1 MSPSTN
7 TIKLGTLKK
16 KSTRKQLLKFM
27 KSFQKIFGVA
37 YYSPIKN
44 KRILKD
50 QFVSKTFLAF
60 TLLSISMVIFIG
72 IGLFY
77 KSIPLLNSTSLS
89 NLLFSSEWKP
99 FKEAFGFYSFIVG
112 TLWVTAISII
122 IALPLSILSA
132 IYLSEYAHSRVRKL
146 VLPLI
151 ELLSGIP
158 PVLYGVWGVLVI
170 VPLIQDRIAPHFVE
184 FTTGYSV
191 LAGGIVLAI
200 MIFPLIISIIIEV
213 FDNVP
218 EDLRNASLSLGATQ
232 WQTTKKVVLRKSFD
246 GIIAAVVLAISR
258 AFGETIAVLMVCGN
272 LAQIPNSIFDSGYPL
287 PALIA
292 NNYGEMMSI
301 PMYDSAIMFAALLL
315 FVIIFLFN
323 TVSRV
328 ILYRIEKRNT

>member
-1 MSPSTN
+1 MKN
-7 TIKLGTLKK
+7 I
-16 KSTRKQLLKFM
+16 RLLKDRL
-27 KSFQKIFGVA
+27 I
-37 YYSPIKN
+37 
-44 KRILKD
+44 
-50 QFVSKTFLAF
+50 SKTFLAL
-60 TLLSISMVIFIG
+60 TILSISTVILIG
-72 IGLFY
+72 LGLFY
-77 KSIPLLNSTSLS
+77 KSLPILNSTSLY

-99 FKEAFGFYSFIVG
+99 FKEAFGFYPFIVG
-112 TLWVTAISII
+112 TLWVTAIAII
-122 IALPLSILSA
+122 IALPLSMLTA
-132 IYLSEYAHSRVRKL
+132 IYLSEYAHIRVRKL

-200 MIFPLIISIIIEV
+200 MIFPLIISIVIEV

-218 EDLRNASLSLGATQ
+218 QDLRNASLSLGATQ

-246 GIIAAVVLAISR
+246 GIVAAVVLAISR

-272 LAQIPNSIFDSGYPL
+272 LAQVPHSLFDSAYPL

-301 PMYDSAIMFAALLL
+301 PMYDSALMFAALLL

-323 TVSRV
+323 ALSRI

>member
-1 MSPSTN
+1 MKN
-7 TIKLGTLKK
+7 I
-16 KSTRKQLLKFM
+16 RLLKDNLF
-27 KSFQKIFGVA
+27 
-37 YYSPIKN
+37 
-44 KRILKD
+44 
-50 QFVSKTFLAF
+50 SKVFF
-60 TLLSISMVIFIG
+60 TLTILSISTVVLL
-72 IGLFY
+72 GLGLYY
-77 KSIPLLNSTSLS
+77 KSIPLLNSSSFS

-99 FKEAFGFYSFIVG
+99 FKEAFGFYPFIMG

-122 IALPLSILSA
+122 IALPLSLLTA
-132 IYLSEYAHSRVRKL
+132 IYLSEYAHFRVRKL

-158 PVLYGVWGVLVI
+158 PVLFGVWGVLVF
-170 VPLIQDRIAPHFVE
+170 VPIIQEYLAPHFVE

-200 MIFPLIISIIIEV
+200 MIFPLIISILIEV

-218 EDLRNASLSLGATQ
+218 QELRDASLSVGATQ
-232 WQTTKKVVLRKSFD
+232 WQTIKKVLLRKSVA
-246 GIIAAVVLAISR
+246 GIVAATVLAISR

-272 LAQIPNSIFDSGYPL
+272 LAQIPHSLFDSGYPL

-301 PMYDSAIMFAALLL
+301 PMYDSALMFAALLL

-323 TVSRV
+323 AISRI
-328 ILYRIEKRNT
+328 ILFRIEKSTT